1 MARKVGQIIGRA
13 PRRWLMRVYVGVER
27 KKRMYLNKTILT
39 GMHDADAHRNARLSN
54 REFGRPTRT

>member
-1 MARKVGQIIGRA
+1 
-13 PRRWLMRVYVGVER
+13 MRVYVGVER